1 MTSAG
6 ISSNRGTSSCLQ
18 SQCQSLISHRSSNAL
33 NLVVIVPVLHCPKCG
48 SRLDFKK
55 VAGGWYVNCYSCNV
69 ELLVDGSRKD
79 LFDAYDAYSQAI
91 ESGALADMSTKAQSK
106 RKKYLGTGADTPKAK
121 RRSGDSST
129 RVQSEDAAT
138 RIVKLGG
145 GALESLPDSLRSL
158 ILSGKDYLVMY
169 QHMPPTDAEY
179 GMKTEDL
186 SIPARFKEHLISK
199 GITILYKFQEDSY
212 EAINN
217 GEDVVIVAPTAQGK
231 TEGFILPIIRQ
242 LLISVQESFT
252 HPGIRA
258 LLIYPTKA
266 LARDQ
271 YDKIKQFAQAS
282 GLTISVFD
290 GDISTEARE
299 KIYSRPPDI
308 LLTNPDVLHY
318 HLGWMQSRLTP
329 LLRTVKF
336 VVLDEI
342 HLYTGSM
349 GTNVYYILKRL
360 ELESGKFQKIGASA
374 TVANPK
380 EFAEVLFD
388 TEVKSIESKN
398 AKRGPIHFLMYYP
411 GNRSKYS
418 MITDL
423 VSSLQSDRFKTLV
436 FGNTHSEAELLNM
449 LLRNNGVKSMV
460 HRAGL
465 QKKYRSEVEDQFR
478 SGRLPVIVS
487 TPTLELGIDIGDL
500 NSVVSMIV
508 SISRLTQRIG
518 RAGRKGQESVAIL
531 ALRENDP
538 ISAFYR
544 HEPEKYFTD
553 IDAAYTEPENEVV
566 GYYQLIA
573 AAMSGRLK
581 ASDVSRHRRV
591 LEKLKNDGLL
601 REHENGTIR
610 VADEE
615 RARKAWRGYSI
626 RGIGDTVQIRLD
638 KRGLGERSMP
648 MAAQELHPGAV
659 YLHGGKNYMSVDFK
673 YVTGLGRAIVVSQE
687 DRSYYT
693 KPLYYTMPKIIDII
707 ETTKILGL
715 NAVYCNLEM
724 TQTVYG
730 YIRRETRSGT
740 VLGKHDLQVPLLYTY
755 QTRGFAFTAPEPNKS
770 VNDYIAGKYSSLGGV
785 SLGPAEL
792 YGGSFHAVEHVLIE
806 SSNMFT
812 GGGTREI
819 GGVSMGDSGIIFVY
833 DGSPGGNGASKLLF
847 GKLDEAFR
855 RAKTI
860 LEKCDCNTI
869 DGCPLCTYSYN
880 CGNNNSPLFKIG
892 ALESI
897 EKILSKVETKVDTE
911 GYVGYEPL
919 V

>member
-1 MTSAG
+1 M
-6 ISSNRGTSSCLQ
+6 SSSSQ
-18 SQCQSLISHRSSNAL
+18 
-33 NLVVIVPVLHCPKCG
+33 NLVITVPVLHCPKCG

-55 VAGGWYVNCYSCNV
+55 VAGGWYVNCFTCNA

-79 LFDAYDAYSQAI
+79 LFDAYEAYSQAI
-91 ESGALADMSTKAQSK
+91 KHGDFSDDWKKTRSAK
-106 RKKYLGTGADTPKAK
+106 RKYLGSGADTPKRK
-121 RRSGDSST
+121 RDRTDSFT
-129 RVQSEDAAT
+129 RVQSDESVAK
-138 RIVKLGG
+138 IIEQGG
-145 GALESLPDSLRSL
+145 GDIDSFPDALKALVHAGR
-158 ILSGKDYLVMY
+158 DYLVKY
-169 QHMPPTDAEY
+169 EYMPSTDAEY
-179 GMKTEDL
+179 GPPVQDL
-186 SIPARFKEHLISK
+186 NIPSRLKEHLAAK
-199 GITILYKFQEDSY
+199 GITTLYKFQEDSY
-212 EAINN
+212 NAINN
-217 GEDVVIVAPTAQGK
+217 GEDVVIAAPTAQGK

-242 LLISVQESFT
+242 LLLSVQESFT
-252 HPGIRA
+252 HPGIKA

-271 YDKIKQFAQAS
+271 YDKIKQMGKAS
-282 GLTISVFD
+282 SLTVSIFD
-290 GDISTEARE
+290 GDIGEDARS
-299 KIYSRPPDI
+299 KIYSQPPDI

-318 HLGWMQSRLTP
+318 HLGWFQSRLTP

-380 EFAEVLFD
+380 EFADILFD
-388 TEVKSIESKN
+388 TDVRLIESTN

-411 GNRSKYS
+411 GMRSKYS
-418 MITDL
+418 MIVDL
-423 VSSLQSDRFKTLV
+423 VSSLQSGKFKTLV
-436 FGNTHSEAELLNM
+436 FGNTHSEAEVLNM
-449 LLRNNGVKSMV
+449 LLSDTGVKSMV

-465 QKKYRSEVEDQFR
+465 SKKYRSEVEDQFR
-478 SGRLPVIVS
+478 SGQLPVIVS

-508 SISRLTQRIG
+508 SITRLTQRIG

-538 ISAFYR
+538 ISSFYR

-553 IDAAYTEPENEVV
+553 IDAAYTEPDNEVV
-566 GYYQLIA
+566 GYYQIIA
-573 AAMSGRLK
+573 AAMSGQLK
-581 ASDVSRHRRV
+581 AAQFSRHRRV
-591 LEKLKNDGLL
+591 IQKLIDDGLI
-601 REHENGTIR
+601 RELENGTIR
-610 VADEE
+610 IADFE
-615 RARKAWRGYSI
+615 RAQKAWRGYSI
-626 RGIGDTVQIRLD
+626 RGIGDTVQIKLD

-673 YVTGLGRAIVVSQE
+673 YLPGFGRATVVSSA
-687 DRSYYT
+687 DRSYHT
-693 KPLYYTMPKIIDII
+693 KPLYYTMPKILDIV
-707 ETTKILGL
+707 ERTTILGL
-715 NAVYCNLEM
+715 NAVYCDLEM

-730 YIRRETRSGT
+730 YVKKETRSGK
-740 VLGKHDLQVPLLYTY
+740 VMSRHDLATSLIYTY
-755 QTRGFAFTAPEPNKS
+755 QTRGFAFTAPEPTIA
-770 VNDYIAGKYSSLGGV
+770 VNDYIAGKYESLGGAKM
-785 SLGPAEL
+785 GPVEL

-860 LEKCDCNTI
+860 LEKCDCKTL

-892 ALESI
+892 ALESV
-897 EKILSKVETKVDTE
+897 EKILAKAETNVDTE

>member
-1 MTSAG
+1 V
-6 ISSNRGTSSCLQ
+6 I
-18 SQCQSLISHRSSNAL
+18 
-33 NLVVIVPVLHCPKCG
+33 IVPVLHCPKCG

-55 VAGGWYVNCYSCNV
+55 VAGGWYVNCFSCNN

-79 LFDAYDAYSQAI
+79 LFDAYEAYSQAVKTDGF
-91 ESGALADMSTKAQSK
+91 SDTSK
-106 RKKYLGTGADTPKAK
+106 KREAMKRKYLGTGADTSK
-121 RRSGDSST
+121 RKRSRGDTST
-129 RVQSEDAAT
+129 RVQSDEAVT
-138 RIVKLGG
+138 KIVEQGG
-145 GALESLPDSLRSL
+145 GDIESFPKALSSLVHAGR
-158 ILSGKDYLVMY
+158 DYLVKY
-169 QHMPPTDAEY
+169 EYMPSTDTEY
-179 GMKTEDL
+179 GTSVENL
-186 SIPARFKEHLISK
+186 NIPSRLKEHLAAK
-199 GITILYKFQEDSY
+199 GITTLYKFQEDSY
-212 EAINN
+212 SAINN
-217 GEDVVIVAPTAQGK
+217 GEDVVIAAPTAQGK

-242 LLISVQESFT
+242 LLLSVQESFNS
-252 HPGIRA
+252 PGVRA

-271 YDKIKQFAQAS
+271 YDKIKQMGKAS
-282 GLTISVFD
+282 GLTVSIFD
-290 GDISTEARE
+290 GDIAEDARS
-299 KIYSRPPDI
+299 KIYSNPPDI

-318 HLGWMQSRLTP
+318 HLGWSQSRLTP

-360 ELESGKFQKIGASA
+360 ELESGKFQKVGASA

-380 EFAEVLFD
+380 DFAEVLFD
-388 TEVKSIESKN
+388 SDVQLIESKN

-411 GNRSKYS
+411 GMRSKYS
-418 MITDL
+418 MIVDIVTA
-423 VSSLQSDRFKTLV
+423 LQAGKFKTLV
-436 FGNTHSEAELLNM
+436 FGNTHSEAEVLNM
-449 LLRNNGVKSMV
+449 LLSDTGVKSMV

-465 QKKYRSEVEDQFR
+465 SKKYRSDVEDQFR
-478 SGRLPVIVS
+478 SGQLPVIVS

-508 SISRLTQRIG
+508 SITRLTQRIG
-518 RAGRKGQESVAIL
+518 RAGRKGQESVAVL

-538 ISAFYR
+538 ISSFYR

-566 GYYQLIA
+566 GYYQIIA
-573 AAMSGRLK
+573 AAMSGHLN
-581 ASDVSRHRRV
+581 ATDFSRHRKV
-591 LEKLKNDGLL
+591 IQKLIDDGLL
-601 REHENGTIR
+601 KEFENGKIR
-610 VADEE
+610 IADDEK
-615 RARKAWRGYSI
+615 ARKAWRGYSI
-626 RGIGDTVQIRLD
+626 RGIGDTVEIRGD
-638 KRGLGERSMP
+638 KKRLGDRSMP
-648 MAAQELHPGAV
+648 MAAQELHPGAI
-659 YLHGGKNYMSVDFK
+659 YLHGGKNYMSIDFK
-673 YVTGLGRAIVVSQE
+673 HLPGFGRATVVPSA
-687 DRSYYT
+687 DRSYHT
-693 KPLYYTMPKIIDII
+693 KPLYSTMPKIIDIV
-707 ETTKILGL
+707 ERTKILGL

-730 YIRRETRSGT
+730 YVRKETRSGK
-740 VLGKHDLQVPLLYTY
+740 VISRHDLTNSLVYTY
-755 QTRGFAFTAPEPNKS
+755 QTRGFAFTAPEPTNS
-770 VNDYIAGKYSSLGGV
+770 VNDYLSGKYAHLEGGKM
-785 SLGPAEL
+785 GPAEL
-792 YGGSFHAVEHVLIE
+792 YGGAFHAVEHVLIE

-855 RAKTI
+855 RTKTI
-860 LEKCDCNTI
+860 LEKCDCKTV

-892 ALESI
+892 ALESV
-897 EKILSKVETKVDTE
+897 EKILSNAETKVDTE